1 MKKATV
7 KIDSR
12 TILRAQIAREILKT
26 NYAKDEY
33 EERGIKDAPEL
44 NHDDLSRKAADNI
57 MKLIRK

>member
-1 MKKATV
+1 MKKAIV

-33 EERGIKDAPEL
+33 EERGIKDAR
-44 NHDDLSRKAADNI
+44 N
-57 MKLIRK
+57 